1 MTFDSKKQRKIMG
14 QFATGVTV
22 VTTGGTAGVHGL
34 TANAVAS
41 LSLDPPLVL
50 VAVDKRAATLDYLK
64 KNQCF
69 AVNIL
74 RVEQEAISRQFAT
87 PGPKDF
93 SDLNVVTA
101 VTSAPILADCLA
113 FVDCRVV
120 EILPGGDHEI
130 FVGEIVAGE
139 FHGGEPLLYFS
150 GGYRRF
156 GESTTTSWDETNGLK
171 ETSTNSVV
179 DHSLDSAGRVDGAR
193 SSRGLRDSVRPRW
206 FSDRIGS
213 ARFDRAERRIEVVAA
228 PSRSP
233 CGNRG

>member
-22 VTTGGTAGVHGL
+22 VTTDGEAGPHGL

-50 VAVDKRAATLDYLK
+50 VAVDKRAHSLDYLK
-64 KNQCF
+64 KNRCF

-74 RVEQEAISRQFAT
+74 RLDQEEISRRFAT

-93 SDLNVVTA
+93 TGLNITTA
-101 VTSAPILADCLA
+101 GTAAPILTDCLA

-139 FHGGEPLLYFS
+139 Y
-150 GGYRRF
+150 
-156 GESTTTSWDETNGLK
+156 
-171 ETSTNSVV
+171 
-179 DHSLDSAGRVDGAR
+179 
-193 SSRGLRDSVRPRW
+193 PRW
-206 FSDRIGS
+206 R
-213 ARFDRAERRIEVVAA
+213 AA
-228 PSRSP
+228 PVLRRRLSP
-233 CGNRG
+233 PRRVR